1 MIRAGVPTGGGAND
15 CHVCDLP
22 MKASS
27 LTLAI
32 LPVFVALLRAQAVPL
47 TMKDLAIEEARAFD
61 KDKNNKIEG
70 IEAFALRAELKNNLK
85 SHLYMFDD
93 NSNHYLDDGEI
104 SKIPLGPPPARPGA
118 APKPA
123 PAHHGKHSSNPAMHP
138 HGA

>member
-1 MIRAGVPTGGGAND
+1 MPAMFSLLA
-15 CHVCDLP
+15 

-85 SHLYMFDD
+85 SRLYMFDD
-93 NSNHYLDDGEI
+93 NSNHYLDDSEI

-118 APKPA
+118 APKSA
-123 PAHHGKHSSNPAMHP
+123 PAHRGKHPSNPAMHP

>member
-1 MIRAGVPTGGGAND
+1 MTAMFA
-15 CHVCDLP
+15 HLP

-61 KDKNNKIEG
+61 QDKNNKIEG

-123 PAHHGKHSSNPAMHP
+123 PAHHGKHPSNPAMHP
-138 HGA
+138 HGG

>member
-1 MIRAGVPTGGGAND
+1 MPEFRLAAARMPAMFS
-15 CHVCDLP
+15 DLP
-22 MKASS
+22 MKALS

-32 LPVFVALLRAQAVPL
+32 LPFLVALLRAQAVPT

-85 SHLYMFDD
+85 SRLYMFDD

-118 APKPA
+118 APKSVPT
-123 PAHHGKHSSNPAMHP
+123 HRGKHPSNPAMHP
-138 HGA
+138 HGV